1 MKKLMMA
8 AALAAFCGAVQADGI
23 TSANTVG
30 YSGQSVVAGQ
40 FYMVAVQFSDVGA
53 TDVAGFNNFFS
64 TTCT

>member
-30 YSGQSVVAGQ
+30 
-40 FYMVAVQFSDVGA
+40 
-53 TDVAGFNNFFS
+53 
-64 TTCT
+64 